1 LYSKRQMVQSKDT
14 IGRPVGAKDN
24 TTDLLPALAPLFA
37 AVGAGMVGASWFGFH
52 VLKNN
57 QEVLV
62 ARGTNP
68 TPWNNV
74 RQDQN
79 TKLYSPNTDFWKSRV
94 GLPDPRSAFAATTDA
109 VMRAEM
115 KVQNVALKASD
126 KVHEVKERAM
136 GRQ

>member
-1 LYSKRQMVQSKDT
+1 MAARFLS
-14 IGRPVGAKDN
+14 AN
-24 TTDLLPALAPLFA
+24 PALAPLFA

-57 QEVLV
+57 QEVLI

-79 TKLYSPNTDFWKSRV
+79 TKASVSSPAPSTS
-94 GLPDPRSAFAATTDA
+94 PHST
-109 VMRAEM
+109 
-115 KVQNVALKASD
+115 
-126 KVHEVKERAM
+126 
-136 GRQ
+136 